1 MRFFKSVPAI
11 AVVLPFVLTACGQL
25 PMLNSGKG
33 ADTGNDI
40 AEGTR
45 LPVSGDSFTF
55 DNPDMSLKVVT
66 VADGKVAWESSN
78 GETQISMANP
88 VMPALEWNSPTRGR
102 GKRLITDIKGSLF
115 PLAKGNTLTF
125 KTTVNTDKPPYAWE
139 FDWKCRTEGEEQ
151 TTVPAGSFD
160 TWRIVC
166 GRNGKDELVFFYA
179 PSIGHYARMI
189 ALPREGQDRSI
200 ERHLISYSIHG
211 NDLKTATGGSDKPV
225 ADMPAASSL
234 VPPPAPIAVSSE
246 PPVKDM
252 KAQEGVAPRN
262 GGEQTPPMTES
273 AETATAGQAP
283 QPEEKQPTDSTA
295 PEAASMAGQKPGFYI
310 HLESYKNQQG
320 VKAGSEI
327 MRNKFPDILSGRQ
340 LATSTVEI
348 PDKGT
353 FTRMMF
359 GPFDTKAAAAEA
371 CRSVKARGH
380 YCDVMKLP

>member
-1 MRFFKSVPAI
+1 MRFFNSVSAI
-11 AVVLPFVLTACGQL
+11 AVVCSFALTACGQL
-25 PMLNSGKG
+25 PVLNSGKG
-33 ADTGNDI
+33 ADAGNAI

-45 LPVSGDSFTF
+45 MPVPGDSFTF

-179 PSIGHYARMI
+179 PTIGHYARMI

-211 NDLKTATGGSDKPV
+211 DDLKEATGGTDKPV

-234 VPPPAPIAVSSE
+234 VPPPAPIVVSSE
-246 PPVKDM
+246 PPAEDM
-252 KAQEGVAPRN
+252 KASESGVSRN
-262 GGEQTPPMTES
+262 GTGQTAPLPES
-273 AETATAGQAP
+273 AATSDKGQEP
-283 QPEEKQPTDSTA
+283 VPEVKKPMDS
-295 PEAASMAGQKPGFYI
+295 AASQITSLDGRQPGFYI
-310 HLESYKNQQG
+310 HLESYKNAQG

-327 MRNKFPDILSGRQ
+327 MRKKFPDVIGGKQ

-359 GPFDTKAAAAEA
+359 GPYDSKAAAALA
-371 CRSVKARGH
+371 CKSVKAQGH